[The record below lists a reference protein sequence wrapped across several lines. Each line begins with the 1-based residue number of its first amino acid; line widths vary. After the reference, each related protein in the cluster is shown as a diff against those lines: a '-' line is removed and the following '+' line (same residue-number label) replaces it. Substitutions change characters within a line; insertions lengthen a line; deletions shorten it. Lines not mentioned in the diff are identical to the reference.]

1 MRLNEL
7 TLQHYRNYETVSLD
21 FPKTLNLFLGENAQ
35 GKTNLLESIYVLAMT
50 RSHRTSNE
58 KELIGWEQAAAKI
71 SGVVEKKTGTVPL
84 EILISNKGRKTKVNH
99 IEQKRLS
106 AYIGQLNVIL
116 FAPEDLSLVKGS
128 PQVRRKFIDMELGQV
143 SPIYLYDLVQ
153 YQSVLKQRNQYL
165 KQLAEKKQTDTVYLD
180 ILTEQLAEFG
190 GKVLYAR
197 LGFLKKLEHWANLL
211 HQKISHGRET
221 LTIDYASSIPIDNTD
236 LSLEALQ
243 NQLLQQLMNNR
254 KRELFKANTFL
265 GPHRD
270 DLLFIVN
277 GQNVQTY
284 GSQGQQRTTALSI
297 KLAEIDL
304 MHSETGEY
312 PVLLLDDVMSEL
324 DNERQ
329 IHLLETIEG
338 KVQTFLTTTSLD
350 HIKDNL
356 TVEPDIFYVQQG
368 KIERNS
374 AT

>member
-1 MRLNEL
+1 
-7 TLQHYRNYETVSLD
+7 
-21 FPKTLNLFLGENAQ
+21 
-35 GKTNLLESIYVLAMT
+35 MT
-50 RSHRTSNE
+50 
-58 KELIGWEQAAAKI
+58 I
-71 SGVVEKKTGTVPL
+71 
-84 EILISNKGRKTKVNH
+84 
-99 IEQKRLS
+99 
-106 AYIGQLNVIL
+106 
-116 FAPEDLSLVKGS
+116 
-128 PQVRRKFIDMELGQV
+128 
-143 SPIYLYDLVQ
+143 
-153 YQSVLKQRNQYL
+153 
-165 KQLAEKKQTDTVYLD
+165 
-180 ILTEQLAEFG
+180 
-190 GKVLYAR
+190 
-197 LGFLKKLEHWANLL
+197 KKLEHWANLL

-350 HIKDNL
+350 HIKDKL

>member
-1 MRLNEL
+1 MKLNDIS
-7 TLQHYRNYETVSLD
+7 LQNYRNYKSLHLE
-21 FPKTLNLFLGENAQ
+21 FHKTLNIFLGENAQ

-58 KELIGWEQAAAKI
+58 KELIGWQAEAAKV
-71 SGVVEKKTGTVPL
+71 SGVIEKKTGKIPL
-84 EILISNKGRKTKVNH
+84 EMTISNKGRKTKVNH

-106 AYIGQLNVIL
+106 SYIGQLNVII

-128 PQVRRKFIDMELGQV
+128 PQIRRKFIDMELGQV
-143 SPIYLYDLVQ
+143 NPIYLYDLVQ
-153 YQSVLKQRNQYL
+153 YQAVLKQRNQYL

-190 GKVLYAR
+190 GKVLFAR
-197 LGFLKKLEHWANLL
+197 LAFIKKLEYWANLL
-211 HQKISHGRET
+211 HQKISHQKET
-221 LTIDYASSIPIDNTD
+221 LTIAYAASIPE
-236 LSLEALQ
+236 LEEMQTVEAMQ
-243 NQLLQQLMNNR
+243 QQLLQKLMDNR

-270 DLLFIVN
+270 DLLFLVN

-284 GSQGQQRTTALSI
+284 GSQGQQRTTALSV

-329 IHLLETIEG
+329 VHLLETIED

-350 HIKDNL
+350 HLNDKL
-356 TVEPDIFYVQQG
+356 TVEPDIFHVHKG
-368 KIERNS
+368 EIERK
-374 AT
+374 

>member
-236 LSLEALQ
+236 PSLEALQ

-350 HIKDNL
+350 HLKDKL
-356 TVEPDIFYVQQG
+356 TFEPDIFYVQQG
-368 KIERNS
+368 NIERNS